1 MSLDAALDR
10 MLGEHI
16 DDATPESYKQP
27 EPPRPLTRAE
37 LRERTVV
44 SVVEAG
50 AVLGVGR
57 DVAYALARNGTIP
70 TLAVGARRK
79 VVPVAKL
86 LALLGE
92 A

>member
-1 MSLDAALDR
+1 MSDLEAVLDR
-10 MLGEHI
+10 Y
-16 DDATPESYKQP
+16 DQP
-27 EPPRPLTRAE
+27 REPREPTKPLTPAE
-37 LRERTVV
+37 LRERHVV

-70 TLAVGARRK
+70 TLAVGERRK

-92 A
+92 V